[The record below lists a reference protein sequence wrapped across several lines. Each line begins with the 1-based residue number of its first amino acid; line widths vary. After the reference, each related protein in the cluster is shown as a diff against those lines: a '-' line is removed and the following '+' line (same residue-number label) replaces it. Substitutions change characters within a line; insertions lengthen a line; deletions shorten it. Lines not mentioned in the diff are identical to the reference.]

1 MPRRKR
7 NEPLWPLVVVLGL
20 VAGGLGLGALLTGDA
35 DPGRALSL
43 LDTPAEDPDTVYLPS
58 ADDRIRVEVLNAGGV
73 PGAAAAARDELREW
87 GFDVV
92 YYGNASSFERDMSIV
107 FDRGGVGDAA
117 GAVARSIGITSVESE
132 PDSARLVDVTVLL
145 GSDWNP
151 DPQARAPAAEEETGG
166 DEGRRWWDPRQLFTG
181 AR

>member
-1 MPRRKR
+1 MARRKR

-35 DPGRALSL
+35 DPGPALSL
-43 LDTPAEDPDTVYLPS
+43 LDGPTQDADTVHLPS

-73 PGAAAAARDELREW
+73 PGAAAAARDELRER

-107 FDRGGVGDAA
+107 FDRAGVRDAA
-117 GAVARSIGITSVESE
+117 GAVARSIGIASVESE
-132 PDSARLVDVTVLL
+132 PDSGRLVDVTVLL

-151 DPQARAPAAEEETGG
+151 DSQARAPAAEETIG
-166 DEGRRWWDPRQLFTG
+166 DEGRRWWDPRRLFTG